1 MAIKV
6 GVLKLKGPDKNSIVR
21 IPLGADGITAPDII
35 PLTDKAC
42 SLTTITRVIQYL
54 TEHTAVDQRAAETFD
69 RELQEQS
76 EEIIFEMM
84 LAANFLDIEE
94 LTHLM
99 CKKVADDIKKCKTP
113 DDIRDR
119 Y

>member
-1 MAIKV
+1 MW
-6 GVLKLKGPDKNSIVR
+6 
-21 IPLGADGITAPDII
+21 LGADGTTAPDII

-76 EEIIFEMM
+76 EEIIFGMM